1 MLLAADRILFP
12 DADAPAPG
20 WLEIAGDRIVAA
32 GTGPSPRPADERLD
46 GLVVPGFVDVHSHG
60 GGGASFVT
68 TDPDEVRTAL
78 AAHRRHGV
86 TTMVAS
92 LVTGTPEALRAQVR
106 TLAELYRSGELA
118 GIHLEGPWL
127 APEFHGAHPTG
138 LLTAPL
144 PAQVADLLDAG
155 EGAVK
160 MVTIAPER
168 EGALASVALMAERG
182 VVAAIG
188 HTNTGY
194 DQARAAI
201 AAGARGTTHLFNAMA
216 PLRHREPGPILAL
229 LEDPRVW
236 LELIADGVHLRT
248 ELVAFIASIAPG
260 RVVFVTD
267 AMAAAAAPDG
277 DYLLG
282 ELPVEVR
289 DGVAR
294 VAGTDTIAGST
305 LTLDRA
311 VRVAVAAGV
320 PLPVAVR
327 AATQHA
333 ADYLSLTDVGRLAA
347 GRRADLVVLDEHLEV
362 NRVLFRGDWLAEV
375 G

>member
-1 MLLAADRILFP
+1 MLLAGDRILFP
-12 DADAPAPG
+12 DAEVPAVG
-20 WLEIAGDRIVAA
+20 WIEVDGDRIVA
-32 GTGPSPRPADERLD
+32 TGLGAAPRPADEQLV
-46 GLVVPGFVDVHSHG
+46 GLVVPGYVDVHSHG

-68 TDPDEVRTAL
+68 TDPDQARTAL

-92 LVTGTPEALRAQVR
+92 LVTGSTTDLLAQVR
-106 TLAELYRSGELA
+106 CLAGLYRSGEIA

-127 APEFHGAHPTG
+127 APEYHGAHPTP
-138 LLTAPL
+138 LLTEPL
-144 PAQVADLLDAG
+144 PAQVAELLDAG
-155 EGAVK
+155 EGAVRL
-160 MVTIAPER
+160 VTIAPER
-168 EGALASVALMAERG
+168 EGALASIQLLAGRG

-188 HTNTGY
+188 HTNASY

-201 AAGARGTTHLFNAMA
+201 AAGATGSTHLFNAMA

-229 LEDPRVW
+229 LEDPRVF
-236 LELIADGVHLRT
+236 LELIADGVHLRP

-267 AMAAAAAPDG
+267 AMAAAAGPDG

-289 DGVAR
+289 NGLAL

-320 PLPVAVR
+320 PVPVAVR
-327 AATQHA
+327 AATQQA
-333 ADYLSLTDVGRLAA
+333 ADYLSLTDVGRLVA
-347 GRRADLVVLDEHLEV
+347 GRRADLVVLNDDLEV
-362 NRVLFRGDWLAEV
+362 SRVLFGGHWLAA
-375 G
+375 

>member
-1 MLLAADRILFP
+1 MLLAGDRILFP
-12 DADAPAPG
+12 DAEVPSAG
-20 WLEIAGDRIVAA
+20 WIEVDGDRIVA
-32 GTGPSPRPADERLD
+32 TGLGATPRAADEQLA
-46 GLVVPGFVDVHSHG
+46 GLVVPGYVDVHSHG

-68 TDPDEVRTAL
+68 TDPDQARTAL

-92 LVTGTPEALRAQVR
+92 LVTGSTADLLAQVR
-106 TLAELYRSGELA
+106 CLAGLYRSGEIA

-127 APEFHGAHPTG
+127 APEYHGAHSTP
-138 LLTAPL
+138 LLAEPL
-144 PAQVADLLDAG
+144 PAQVAELLDAG

-168 EGALASVALMAERG
+168 EGALASIELLAGRG

-188 HTNTGY
+188 HTNASY

-201 AAGARGTTHLFNAMA
+201 AAGATGSTHLFNAMA

-229 LEDPRVW
+229 LEDPRVF
-236 LELIADGVHLRT
+236 LELIADGVHLRP

-267 AMAAAAAPDG
+267 AMAAAAGPDG

-282 ELPVEVR
+282 DLPVEVR
-289 DGVAR
+289 DGLAL

-320 PLPVAVR
+320 PVPVAVR
-327 AATQHA
+327 AATQQA
-333 ADYLSLTDVGRLAA
+333 ADYLSLTDVGRLAP
-347 GRRADLVVLDEHLEV
+347 GTRADLVVLDDELQV
-362 NRVLFRGDWLAEV
+362 SRVLFRGAWLDS
-375 G
+375 

>member
-1 MLLAADRILFP
+1 MLLAGDRILFP
-12 DADAPAPG
+12 DADAPAAG
-20 WLEIAGDRIVAA
+20 WIEVDGERIVATGH
-32 GTGPSPRPADERLD
+32 GTAPRPADEQLA
-46 GLVVPGFVDVHSHG
+46 GLVVPGYVDVHSHG

-68 TDPDEVRTAL
+68 TDPDQVRTAL

-92 LVTGTPEALRAQVR
+92 LVTGRTEDLLAQVR
-106 TLAELYRSGELA
+106 CLAGLYRSGEIA

-127 APEFHGAHPTG
+127 APEFHGAHPT
-138 LLTAPL
+138 LLLSEPL
-144 PAQVADLLDAG
+144 PAQVGELLDAG
-155 EGAVK
+155 AGAVK

-168 EGALASVALMAERG
+168 DGALASIALLAGRG
-182 VVAAIG
+182 VVAALG
-188 HTNTGY
+188 HTNAGY

-201 AAGARGTTHLFNAMA
+201 AAGATGSTHLFNAMA

-229 LEDPRVW
+229 LEDPRVY
-236 LELIADGVHLRT
+236 LELIADGVHLRP

-267 AMAAAAAPDG
+267 AMAAAAGPDG

-289 DGVAR
+289 DGLAL

-311 VRVAVAAGV
+311 VQLAVTTGV
-320 PLPVAVR
+320 PLAVAVR
-327 AATQHA
+327 AATQQP
-333 ADYLSLTDVGRLAA
+333 ADYLSLSEVGRLAP
-347 GRRADLVVLDEHLEV
+347 GMRADLVVLDDDLAV
-362 NRVLFRGDWLAEV
+362 SRVLAGGRWLAR
-375 G
+375 

>member
-1 MLLAADRILFP
+1 MRLLAGDRILFP
-12 DADAPAPG
+12 DADAPAAG
-20 WLEIAGDRIVAA
+20 WIEVDGERIVATGL
-32 GTGPSPRPADERLD
+32 GTAPRPADEQLV
-46 GLVVPGFVDVHSHG
+46 GLVVPGYVDVHCHG

-68 TDPDEVRTAL
+68 TDPEQVRTVL

-92 LVTGTPEALRAQVR
+92 LVTGRPEDLLAQVR
-106 TLAELYRSGELA
+106 CLAGLYRSGEIA

-127 APEFHGAHPTG
+127 APEFHGAHPTP
-138 LLTAPL
+138 LLSEPL
-144 PAQVADLLDAG
+144 PAQVGELVDAG
-155 EGAVK
+155 AGAVK

-168 EGALASVALMAERG
+168 DGALDSIALLAGRG
-182 VVAAIG
+182 VVAALG
-188 HTNTGY
+188 HTNAGY

-201 AAGARGTTHLFNAMA
+201 AAGATGSTHLFNAMA

-236 LELIADGVHLRT
+236 LELIADGVHLRP

-267 AMAAAAAPDG
+267 AMAAAAGPDG

-289 DGVAR
+289 DGLAL

-311 VRVAVAAGV
+311 VQIAVAAGV
-320 PLPVAVR
+320 PLAVAVR
-327 AATQHA
+327 AATQHP
-333 ADYLSLTDVGRLAA
+333 ADYLSLSEVGRLAPDM
-347 GRRADLVVLDEHLEV
+347 RADLVVLDNDLAV
-362 NRVLFRGDWLAEV
+362 SRVLAGGSWLAR
-375 G
+375 